1 MLTLFFFF
9 RARSCSSGEGHCCEW
24 VWAPQEENRGFNGGL
39 RAREE
44 REIWDQSELNNQS
57 PLLPSIYN
65 NMTSTSFSEFAVRVE
80 WAAESAGRLLLLS
93 GCSQLYSIVA
103 SLTEGGLYSLNTQWG
118 ESSTWHVTCTLDKKI
133 AAILLWCKCQYYLF
147 SLSKIL
153 CHFNFFVLLF
163 FSLKW
168 MSFSSWSPAHCRATT
183 PPTLMDYQG
192 RLVKRLSLSS
202 HCVESSQ
209 VSNCPI
215 IVALLISNSSSI
227 YRTLKWTP
235 DPCNYD
241 FFLYRYWCISIWKGL
256 FID

>member
-1 MLTLFFFF
+1 MVDCEQEKREKFETKVSWIINPLF
-9 RARSCSSGEGHCCEW
+9 SPPSIIIW
-24 VWAPQEENRGFNGGL
+24 L
-39 RAREE
+39 RLLF
-44 REIWDQSELNNQS
+44 QNLLSELNEQLS
-57 PLLPSIYN
+57 QQADYCSSLGAASCTLLWRVSQREDCIHSI
-65 NMTSTSFSEFAVRVE
+65 
-80 WAAESAGRLLLLS
+80 LS
-93 GCSQLYSIVA
+93 GVSHPHDMSHAHLTKKLQQFCSDVNVNII
-103 SLTEGGLYSLNTQWG
+103 
-118 ESSTWHVTCTLDKKI
+118 CF
-133 AAILLWCKCQYYLF
+133 LWVKD
-147 SLSKIL
+147 
-153 CHFNFFVLLF
+153 FNFFVLLF

-241 FFLYRYWCISIWKGL
+241 FFFLYRYWCISIWKGL